1 MDSFIFAVN
10 AISPLIIMAVI
21 GYILRRIG
29 FIPEGMPKI
38 LNKLVFRVFL
48 PCMLFL
54 NVYKIESLGGF
65 DFGFAIY
72 AVLSVFL
79 IFLAAIPVVM
89 AINKS
94 GARRGVMLQAVFRSN
109 FALIGIPL
117 ASSLCGDVGAR
128 IAAVLSAFAIP
139 TFNILA
145 VITLS
150 IFNGSEG
157 EGKKLSIKRILLDI
171 VKNPLIDSILV
182 GFVALGIR
190 ALLTHFGIEWRLTE
204 IPPLFKV
211 LESLSAVAT
220 PLALIT
226 LGAQF
231 KISAI
236 GGMKREIIF
245 SAIMRTVIVP
255 TLALSVAYF
264 FFNFEAAHF
273 AAFVALFSTP
283 VAVSSVPMTQEMGG
297 DTELAGQIVVWTT
310 AAAGITIFLFTFIL
324 RLIGIF

>member
-1 MDSFIFAVN
+1 MDSFLFAIN
-10 AISPLIIMAVI
+10 AVSPLIIMALI
-21 GYILRRIG
+21 GYLLKHIG
-29 FIPEGMPKI
+29 LIPDGMPKQ

-54 NVYKIESLGGF
+54 NVYKIESLGDF
-65 DFGFAIY
+65 DFGYAFYAII
-72 AVLSVFL
+72 SVPL
-79 IFLAAIPVVM
+79 VFLAAIPVVM
-89 AINKS
+89 AISKD

-117 ASSLCGDVGAR
+117 ASSLCGDMGAK

-150 IFNGSEG
+150 VFTGDRD
-157 EGKKLSIKRILLDI
+157 GKKVSIKKIVLDI
-171 VKNPLIDSILV
+171 VKNPLIESIAL
-182 GFVALGIR
+182 GFAVLGIR
-190 ALLTHFGIEWRLTE
+190 AILSHFNIEWRLTDVT
-204 IPPLFKV
+204 PVFKV

-220 PLALIT
+220 PLALVT

-231 KISAI
+231 KLSSI
-236 GGMKREIIF
+236 GGMKRELIF
-245 SAIMRTVIVP
+245 SAVMRTVIVP
-255 TLALSVAYF
+255 IITLAVAYF
-264 FFNFEAAHF
+264 FFDFEAAHF

-297 DTELAGQIVVWTT
+297 DAELAGQIVVWTT
-310 AAAGITIFLFTFIL
+310 AAAGITIFLFTFVL
-324 RLIGIF
+324 KLIGVF